1 MMTLK
6 IKDKE
11 YKVKFGYNSFCDT
24 DLMERTST
32 LLSVIRGAGAAS
44 DDDVFGMGR
53 IKDLFDCVREL
64 LFVEFKKYNPV
75 DTVQEIGDLL
85 DDYNDEGTEENPH
98 GILDL
103 FTLLTEE
110 LLNAGFLSDILNK
123 AAEQTK
129 PKISRKK

>member
-32 LLSVIRGAGAAS
+32 LLSVIRGADAVT

-64 LFVEFKKYNPV
+64 LYVGFRKYNPV
-75 DTVQEIGDLL
+75 ENAQVIGDLL

-103 FTLLTEE
+103 FTQLTEE
-110 LLNAGFLSDILNK
+110 LLNAGFLSDILTK
-123 AAEQTK
+123 AADQK

>member
-32 LLSVIRGAGAAS
+32 LLSVIHNAGAAS
-44 DDDVFGMGR
+44 DDDVFVIGR

-64 LFVEFKKYNPV
+64 LFVGFKKYNPV
-75 DTVQEIGDLL
+75 DTVQEIGDIL

-110 LLNAGFLSDILNK
+110 LFNAGFLSDILNK

>member
-32 LLSVIRGAGAAS
+32 LLSVIRGAGAVS
-44 DDDVFGMGR
+44 DDDVFGIGR

-64 LFVEFKKYNPV
+64 LFVGFRKYNPV

-129 PKISRKK
+129 PKTSRKK

>member
-64 LFVEFKKYNPV
+64 LFVGFKKYNPV

-123 AAEQTK
+123 AAEQK

>member
-32 LLSVIRGAGAAS
+32 LLSVIRDAGAAS
-44 DDDVFGMGR
+44 DDDVFGIGR

-64 LFVEFKKYNPV
+64 LFMGFKKYNPV

-110 LLNAGFLSDILNK
+110 LFNAGFLSDILNK

-129 PKISRKK
+129 PKTSRKK

>member
-32 LLSVIRGAGAAS
+32 LLSVIRGAGA
-44 DDDVFGMGR
+44 
-53 IKDLFDCVREL
+53 KDFPQVQIISDCVREL
-64 LFVEFKKYNPV
+64 LFVGFRKYNPV

>member
-64 LFVEFKKYNPV
+64 LFVGFRKYNPV

>member
-64 LFVEFKKYNPV
+64 LFVGFKKYNPV

-110 LLNAGFLSDILNK
+110 LLNAGFLSDILTK

>member
-32 LLSVIRGAGAAS
+32 LLSVIRGADAVT

-64 LFVEFKKYNPV
+64 LFVGFRKYNPV
-75 DTVQEIGDLL
+75 ENVQMIGDLL

-103 FTLLTEE
+103 FTQLTEE
-110 LLNAGFLSDILNK
+110 LLNAGFLSDILTK
-123 AAEQTK
+123 ATEQK

>member
-64 LFVEFKKYNPV
+64 LFVGFKKYNPV

>member
-32 LLSVIRGAGAAS
+32 LLSVIRGADAVT

-64 LFVEFKKYNPV
+64 LYVGFQKYNPV
-75 DTVQEIGDLL
+75 ENAQVIGDLL

-103 FTLLTEE
+103 FTQLTEE
-110 LLNAGFLSDILNK
+110 LFNAGFLSDILTG
-123 AAEQTK
+123 AEEQPK